1 VPLLTVLN
9 KVDLSGEAPGAEGGR
24 IRLSAKTGAGMDGLR
39 AALLEVAGWTAS
51 TSGETVFLARERH
64 LQALAR
70 AQGHLAAAAAYAD
83 AEHGYGNAQLEL
95 FAEELRLA
103 GSRLSEITG
112 EVTADDLLGGSF
124 PGSASA
130 SKRPAHKAGL
140 VRRHSSAA
148 FGAETYM
155 SSHASTPRLTLNDL
169 RRLAATRKLAM
180 LTCYDAAF
188 AATLDGAGVD
198 ILLIGD
204 SLGMV
209 VQGHD
214 STLPVTVADVAYHT
228 ACVARG
234 AARPWIVADMPF
246 GSFQASPEQAFAGA
260 VTLMQAGSQMVK
272 IEGGAEMAPTVEF
285 MVRRG
290 VPVCAH
296 VGLTPQHVNVFGGYR
311 VQGRGAGAAEALLA
325 SARAL
330 QDAGAAMMVI
340 EAVPEPLARRVAEEL
355 ALITIASARVSP
367 AAARCSCC
375 TTCSAP
381 ASASGRA
388 SSGTSCKAQVRWRRQ
403 WALTST
409 TCGQVG
415 SRGPS
420 TSMPKR
426 PAADPGMPGDVS
438 GLRRRGAG
446 LL

>member
-1 VPLLTVLN
+1 
-9 KVDLSGEAPGAEGGR
+9 
-24 IRLSAKTGAGMDGLR
+24 
-39 AALLEVAGWTAS
+39 
-51 TSGETVFLARERH
+51 
-64 LQALAR
+64 
-70 AQGHLAAAAAYAD
+70 
-83 AEHGYGNAQLEL
+83 
-95 FAEELRLA
+95 
-103 GSRLSEITG
+103 
-112 EVTADDLLGGSF
+112 
-124 PGSASA
+124 
-130 SKRPAHKAGL
+130 
-140 VRRHSSAA
+140 
-148 FGAETYM
+148 M

-188 AATLDGAGVD
+188 AATLDAAGVD

-296 VGLTPQHVNVFGGYR
+296 IGLTPQHVNVFGGYR

-340 EAVPEPLARRVAEEL
+340 EAVPEPLARRVAGEV
-355 ALITIASARVSP
+355 ALITIGIGASVA
-367 AAARCSCC
+367 CS
-375 TTCSAP
+375 
-381 ASASGRA
+381 
-388 SSGTSCKAQVRWRRQ
+388 
-403 WALTST
+403 
-409 TCGQVG
+409 GQVLVLHDMLG
-415 SRGPS
+415 AGAG
-420 TSMPKR
+420 KR
-426 PAADPGMPGDVS
+426 PRFVRNF
-438 GLRRRGAG
+438 LQGAG
-446 LL
+446 SLEAAVGAYVDDVRAGRFPGPEHVYAEAAGG

>member
-1 VPLLTVLN
+1 
-9 KVDLSGEAPGAEGGR
+9 
-24 IRLSAKTGAGMDGLR
+24 
-39 AALLEVAGWTAS
+39 
-51 TSGETVFLARERH
+51 
-64 LQALAR
+64 
-70 AQGHLAAAAAYAD
+70 
-83 AEHGYGNAQLEL
+83 
-95 FAEELRLA
+95 
-103 GSRLSEITG
+103 
-112 EVTADDLLGGSF
+112 
-124 PGSASA
+124 
-130 SKRPAHKAGL
+130 
-140 VRRHSSAA
+140 
-148 FGAETYM
+148 M

-188 AATLDGAGVD
+188 AATLDAAGVD

-260 VTLMQAGSQMVK
+260 VMLMQAGSQMVK

-296 VGLTPQHVNVFGGYR
+296 IGLTPQHVNVFGGYR

-340 EAVPEPLARRVAEEL
+340 EAVPEPLARRVAE
-355 ALITIASARVSP
+355 AVQLITIGIGASA
-367 AAARCSCC
+367 ACS
-375 TTCSAP
+375 
-381 ASASGRA
+381 
-388 SSGTSCKAQVRWRRQ
+388 
-403 WALTST
+403 
-409 TCGQVG
+409 GQVLVLHDLLG
-415 SRGPS
+415 AG
-420 TSMPKR
+420 TGKR
-426 PAADPGMPGDVS
+426 PRFVKNFLQDAASLEAAVGAYVADVRAGRFPGPEHVYADTA
-438 GLRRRGAG
+438 GA
-446 LL
+446 